1 MSHPITNEIADQ
13 LVGLK
18 RVHGELE
25 GAIDASLRPVWQLND
40 GLLTWLSL
48 LSESDDNYTETANHF
63 MAISVWLERALFGHR
78 NKPLCSKGVYKELTL
93 LEEVIEDRA
102 HNYVRSD
109 VDSQQVMLNASLS
122 VILLASGSA
131 NATLV
136 DFADKVERLLEQDL
150 TPLYI
155 ELVFPDR
162 LIPSMS
168 VVVAHV
174 REKVVDDRDN
184 ASQEGKNPETGE
196 AIDPID
202 AEFNLPDLED
212 F

>member
-1 MSHPITNEIADQ
+1 MSLPITNEIADQ

-18 RVHGELE
+18 LVHHELE
-25 GAIDASLRPVWQLND
+25 GAIDESLRPVWQLND

-109 VDSQQVMLNASLS
+109 VDSQQVMLNASHWWH
-122 VILLASGSA
+122 ASSEHARRAGLCHLWSHQSHQNRPGLRRNGSGV
-131 NATLV
+131 ATRRMPA
-136 DFADKVERLLEQDL
+136 FRG
-150 TPLYI
+150 
-155 ELVFPDR
+155 R
-162 LIPSMS
+162 GN
-168 VVVAHV
+168 H
-174 REKVVDDRDN
+174 
-184 ASQEGKNPETGE
+184 
-196 AIDPID
+196 
-202 AEFNLPDLED
+202 
-212 F
+212 